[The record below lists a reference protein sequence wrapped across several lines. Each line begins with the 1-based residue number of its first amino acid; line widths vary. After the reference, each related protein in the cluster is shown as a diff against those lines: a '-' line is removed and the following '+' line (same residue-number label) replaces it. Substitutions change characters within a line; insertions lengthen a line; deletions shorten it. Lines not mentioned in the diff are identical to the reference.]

1 MPVIIGVNPVR
12 GRKKSAKKKPAKR
25 KPRRN
30 PTKSKGKAAMAK
42 KKTKKRSKAGN
53 AGKTVYRTR
62 TKQVIRYRSRPKK
75 AAKRVSRKTTTADAL
90 NLAKIFRASGAVALG
105 MVVSKVAVNK
115 LTEGGS
121 EKAAWSWPNIM
132 MAAGSSVV
140 AAFILGAFGFKKPTV
155 ALVAV
160 GGVGLALYKAFTCK
174 VAPKWG
180 WTESWFGE
188 DDHPYIPYGADD
200 NLEVVDFEPA
210 VSGYGATDGGGRL
223 VASNPYM
230 GATGGGGRLVAA
242 NPLMSGDEYQNI
254 AARSRMAY
262 AAGGMMG

>member
-42 KKTKKRSKAGN
+42 KKTRKKSG

-75 AAKRVSRKTTTADAL
+75 AAKRVSRRKGTTADAL

-105 MVVSKVAVNK
+105 MIVSKVAVNK

-188 DDHPYIPYGADD
+188 DEHPYIPYGADD
-200 NLEVVDFEPA
+200 DLEVVDFEPA

-230 GATGGGGRLVAA
+230 GATGGGGQLVEA
-242 NPLMSGDEYQNI
+242 NPYMSGNEYQNI

-262 AAGGMMG
+262 SGGMMG

>member
-12 GRKKSAKKKPAKR
+12 GRKKSAKKTPAKR

-42 KKTKKRSKAGN
+42 KKTRKKSG

-75 AAKRVSRKTTTADAL
+75 AAKRVSRRKGTTADAL

-105 MVVSKVAVNK
+105 MIVSKVAVNK

-188 DDHPYIPYGADD
+188 DEHPYIPYGADD
-200 NLEVVDFEPA
+200 DLEVVDFEPA

-230 GATGGGGRLVAA
+230 GATGGGGQLVEA
-242 NPLMSGDEYQNI
+242 NPYMSGNEYQNI

-262 AAGGMMG
+262 SGGMMG

>member
-1 MPVIIGVNPVR
+1 MPFIIGVNPV
-12 GRKKSAKKKPAKR
+12 GKRKKSAKKKAVKR

-30 PTKSKGKAAMAK
+30 PTKSKGKAVMAK
-42 KKTKKRSKAGN
+42 KKTKKSSG
-53 AGKTVYRTR
+53 AGKTKYRTR
-62 TKQVIRYRSRPKK
+62 TKQVIRYRSRPKRV
-75 AAKRVSRKTTTADAL
+75 AKRVSRKSTTSDAL
-90 NLAKIFRASGAVALG
+90 NLAKVFRASGAVALG
-105 MVVSKVAVNK
+105 MIVAKVAVNK

-140 AAFILGAFGFKKPTV
+140 AAFILGAFGLKKPTV

-180 WTESWFGE
+180 WTEDWFGE
-188 DDHPYIPYGADD
+188 DDQHPYIPYGADD
-200 NLEVVDFEPA
+200 DLEVVDFEPA

-230 GATGGGGRLVAA
+230 GSTGGGGALVQD
-242 NPLMSGDEYQNI
+242 NPYMGGNEFQNI
-254 AARSRMAY
+254 ASRARMAY
-262 AAGGMMG
+262 SGGMMG